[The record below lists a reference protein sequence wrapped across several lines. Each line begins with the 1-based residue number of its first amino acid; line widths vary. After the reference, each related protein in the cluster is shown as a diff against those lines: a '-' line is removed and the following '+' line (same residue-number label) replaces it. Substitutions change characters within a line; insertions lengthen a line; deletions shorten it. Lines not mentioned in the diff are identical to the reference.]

1 MALLSLI
8 LETEAFYC
16 LGEVGTTITK
26 RPIRKKKCIDTDLC
40 KSR

>member
-8 LETEAFYC
+8 LETEAFC